1 MADKKKKTKQ
11 EPKSKNL
18 GPSFN
23 YSRKNDQY
31 IDELMQADDERP
43 FYPKYVYDLACLSCA
58 YALLENLEPEE
69 FARQSTKTHKISAE
83 QLSNPSVDFI
93 LKAIGYYLTKDYRIL
108 DNVEEYRKIC
118 EKISNAGIAAL
129 YEYLKTEDFPNSAL
143 IRLIKKDENL
153 QVSKDE
159 YLNED

>member
-1 MADKKKKTKQ
+1 MTDKKKKTKQ
-11 EPKSKNL
+11 KQKSKNL

-23 YSRKNDQY
+23 YSRKNDQF

-43 FYPKYVYDLACLSCA
+43 FYPKYVYDLACLSCT

-69 FARQSTKTHKISAE
+69 FVPKSTKTHKINAE
-83 QLSNPSVDFI
+83 QLSNSSVDFI
-93 LKAIGYYLTKDYRIL
+93 LKAIGYYYSKDYRIL
-108 DNVEEYRKIC
+108 DNVEAYRKIS
-118 EKISNAGIAAL
+118 EKFSNAGMTAL

-153 QVSKDE
+153 QFSEGDS
-159 YLNED
+159 LNED